1 MFDEEYIKAIIRNVP
16 DYPKKGI
23 MFRDITTLLKD
34 KKRFHMCIDEMSKRI
49 ERIDADYIVGIE
61 ARGFITGS
69 VLAYKL
75 GRGFIP
81 IRKKGKLPGAVIT
94 RNYEKEYGKDTIE
107 MHKDS
112 IKKGDKVIITDD
124 LLATGE
130 TANAAAELVRSAGGN
145 VSAFAFIVELSDLN
159 GREKLSG
166 KIISLVKY

>member
-1 MFDEEYIKAIIRNVP
+1 
-16 DYPKKGI
+16 
-23 MFRDITTLLKD
+23 
-34 KKRFHMCIDEMSKRI
+34 
-49 ERIDADYIVGIE
+49 VGIE

-130 TANAAAELVRSAGGN
+130 TANAAAGLVRSAGGN

>member
-94 RNYEKEYGKDTIE
+94 RNYEKEYGKDT
-107 MHKDS
+107 
-112 IKKGDKVIITDD
+112 DD

-130 TANAAAELVRSAGGN
+130 TANAAAGLVRSAGGN

-159 GREKLSG
+159 GREKLNG

>member
-112 IKKGDKVIITDD
+112 IK
-124 LLATGE
+124 
-130 TANAAAELVRSAGGN
+130 NHR
-145 VSAFAFIVELSDLN
+145 
-159 GREKLSG
+159 
-166 KIISLVKY
+166 